1 MVDRIGALTRLS
13 RQRGLAQMMATHTVN
28 DLRLPTSEATAE
40 AWGFVERSAMVF
52 LGGLAPA
59 EMGNLPEVFA
69 MSTAE
74 TSMIAD
80 WSTEGGYDPE
90 TGTAGRPPGQGKS
103 CSSSARRPESRS
115 TWT

>member
-1 MVDRIGALTRLS
+1 ML
-13 RQRGLAQMMATHTVN
+13 ATHTMK
-28 DLRLPTSEATAE
+28 DLRLPTSEATAK

-59 EMGNLPEVFA
+59 EMGNPREVFA
-69 MSTAE
+69 ASTAE

-80 WSTEGGYDPE
+80 GSTEGE

-103 CSSSARRPESRS
+103 CPSSASRPVSRS